1 MAKLTLEQS
10 SQTIIKSLQRC
21 KDMNMSEEVFLS
33 VFRDRLLDEDL
44 VDKMRRNE
52 VHMAVNK
59 HFGTNYTFKQV
70 RAADPRLVETVDIR
84 DADLDVSS
92 LDNKPAVTP
101 ELNNTNA
108 EDNTMVYAPN
118 FDNNT
123 TSATASVTSQ
133 AAAENAAPEVK
144 VDLTL
149 EAPQLA
155 MAEGSSIKNS
165 WLAAGGA
172 VVGGAV
178 ALLKS
183 DNNLGGYVGAVAGVA
198 AAYFGTEHFFNEM
211 EPTLLNRGVLIGGGV
226 AVGAALTVG
235 GNAAVSRFV
244 PQTEEGD
251 IVLNVPGL
259 VSNTPVADTAG
270 LF

>member
-44 VDKMRRNE
+44 VDKNRRND
-52 VHMAVNK
+52 VHMAINK
-59 HFGTNYTFKQV
+59 HFGTHYTFKQV
-70 RAADPRLVETVDIR
+70 KAADPRLVDAVDIR
-84 DADLDVSS
+84 DTDLDVSS
-92 LDNKPAVTP
+92 LDNKPAVIA
-101 ELNNTNA
+101 ELNNTNT
-108 EDNTMVYAPN
+108 EDNTM
-118 FDNNT
+118 NNTDLNTAT
-123 TSATASVTSQ
+123 TSASATVTSQ
-133 AAAENAAPEVK
+133 AAVDNAAPEVK

-149 EAPQLA
+149 DAPQLA

-211 EPTLLNRGVLIGGGV
+211 EPTMLNRGVLIGGGV

-244 PQTEEGD
+244 PQNDEGD
-251 IVLNVPGL
+251 IVVNVPGL
-259 VSNTPVADTAG
+259 VSNTPVMDTAG